1 MAGFSIDEI
10 LNKSKTAAAPAGQ
23 ALQVVMLPAENI
35 EPNPENSIY
44 EIGDVSMLKADIA
57 ERGLRSPLE
66 VLPAKNGKYML
77 LAGHR
82 RWTACRELAA
92 ENVPGFALLPCV
104 VRESH
109 GSDDDLI
116 ALITSN
122 ATARE
127 LTDGERLRQYLALKK
142 ALENKKA
149 AGDLD
154 GRVRDAMSRITGDGT
169 GTLGRLNSIATHC
182 TPQVLEMLSK
192 GEIGITRAYE
202 CSRLYKVQQEQ
213 YAKVG
218 WSSIPDITD
227 SARRA
232 AIQYLVEDGLADQL
246 RQFDYV
252 EHDDW
257 NYYDNLDALKMVPI
271 TLEID
276 TVGALRLEPKGH
288 YIVTV
293 RQLDDEDGSEVTAE
307 TDISPRDYFDQARKL
322 YADRDALKK
331 KKQAE
336 SQKKTAEKARR
347 AQSEKWEALAR
358 EKMQRFDDWKKVAQ
372 AKELG
377 LVFREYPTADG
388 GRIVVMADEATRNDK
403 QGEIPYDNYFVA
415 RFDPNGRRIN
425 RDGSGTTLDWYSR
438 WTNVVQLW
446 GLIAADLE
454 MREGSDER

>member
-10 LNKSKTAAAPAGQ
+10 LNKNKAAAPAGQ

-149 AGDLD
+149 AGELD

-202 CSRLYKVQQEQ
+202 CSRLYKVQQER
-213 YAKVG
+213 YAKTG
-218 WSSIPDITD
+218 YSRMPDISN

-232 AIQYLVEDGLADQL
+232 AIKYLVEDGLADQL
-246 RQFDYV
+246 RQLDYV

-257 NYYDNLDALKMVPI
+257 NYYDNMDASKMKPVTLDVDVLGK
-271 TLEID
+271 
-276 TVGALRLEPKGH
+276 LRLAAKSR
-288 YIVTV
+288 YTVTV
-293 RQLDDEDGSEVTAE
+293 QQLDEADENEVTAE
-307 TDISPRDYFDQARKL
+307 TDIGPRDYFDQARKL
-322 YADRDALKK
+322 YADPVALKK

-336 SQKKTAEKARR
+336 SQKKTAEKARQ

-358 EKMQRFDDWKKVAQ
+358 EKMMRFDDWKKVAQ

-388 GRIVVMADEATRNDK
+388 GRIVVMADEATRNKKAD
-403 QGEIPYDNYFVA
+403 GIPYENYFVA
-415 RFDPNGRRIN
+415 RFAADGRRIN
-425 RDGSGTTLDWYSR
+425 RDGSGTTLDWFCR
-438 WTNVVQLW
+438 WSGNARLDV
-446 GLIAADLE
+446 LIAADLKT
-454 MREGSDER
+454 REDSDER

>member
-10 LNKSKTAAAPAGQ
+10 LNKNKAAAPAGQ

-66 VLPAKNGKYML
+66 VLPAKGGKYML

-104 VRESH
+104 IRESH

-154 GRVRDAMSRITGDGT
+154 GRVRDEMSRITGDGT

-202 CSRLYKVQQEQ
+202 CSRLYKVQQER
-213 YAKVG
+213 YAKTG
-218 WSSIPDITD
+218 WSSMPNISSI
-227 SARRA
+227 ARRE
-232 AIQYLVEDGLADQL
+232 AIKYLVEDGLADQL

-252 EHDDW
+252 DKSEW
-257 NYYDNLDALKMVPI
+257 NYCDNMDARKMKPVTLDVDVLGK
-271 TLEID
+271 
-276 TVGALRLEPKGH
+276 LRLVPKAR
-288 YIVTV
+288 YTVTV
-293 RQLDDEDGSEVTAE
+293 QQLDEADENEVTAE
-307 TDISPRDYFDQARKL
+307 TDINAREYYDQARKL
-322 YADRDALKK
+322 YADPVALKK

-336 SQKKTAEKARR
+336 SQKKAEEKARQ
-347 AQSEKWEALAR
+347 AQSEKWTALAR
-358 EKMQRFDDWKKVAQ
+358 EEMQRFDDWKKVAQ

-388 GRIVVMADEATRNDK
+388 GRIVVMADEATRNEK
-403 QGEIPYDNYFVA
+403 RGEIPYDNYFVA
-415 RFDPNGRRIN
+415 RFAADGKRIN
-425 RDGSGTTLDWYSR
+425 RDGSTGTLDWYSR
-438 WTNVVQLW
+438 WSGTVRLDM
-446 GLIAADLE
+446 LIAADLE
-454 MREGSDER
+454 MREDSDEG

>member
-10 LNKSKTAAAPAGQ
+10 LSKNKAAAPAGQ
-23 ALQVVMLPAENI
+23 ALQVVLLPAENI

-66 VLPAKNGKYML
+66 VLPAKGGKYML

-104 VRESH
+104 IRESH

-154 GRVRDAMSRITGDGT
+154 GRVRDEMSRITGDGT

-202 CSRLYKVQQEQ
+202 CSRLYKVQQER
-213 YAKVG
+213 YARTG
-218 WSSIPDITD
+218 WSSMPDISD

-252 EHDDW
+252 DHSEW
-257 NYYDNLDALKMVPI
+257 NYYDNMDARKMAPVTLDVDVLGK
-271 TLEID
+271 
-276 TVGALRLEPKGH
+276 LRLAAKSQ
-288 YIVTV
+288 YTVTV
-293 RQLDDEDGSEVTAE
+293 QQLDEADENEVTAE
-307 TDISPRDYFDQARKL
+307 TDISAREYYDQARAQ
-322 YADRDALKK
+322 YADFDALKK

-336 SQKKTAEKARR
+336 SQKKTAEKARQ

-358 EKMQRFDDWKKVAQ
+358 EKMMRFDDWKKVAQ

-388 GRIVVMADEATRNDK
+388 GRIVVMADEATRNEK
-403 QGEIPYDNYFVA
+403 AGGIPYNNYFVA
-415 RFDPNGRRIN
+415 RFDADGRRIN
-425 RDGSGTTLDWYSR
+425 RDGSGTTLDWFCR
-438 WTNVVQLW
+438 LTGNARLDA
-446 GLIAADLE
+446 LIAADLE
-454 MREGSDER
+454 MREGGHER

>member
-10 LNKSKTAAAPAGQ
+10 LNKNKAAAPAGQ

-149 AGDLD
+149 AGNLD

-257 NYYDNLDALKMVPI
+257 NYYDNMDARKMEPVTLDVDVLGK
-271 TLEID
+271 
-276 TVGALRLEPKGH
+276 LRLAAKSR
-288 YIVTV
+288 YTVTV
-293 RQLDDEDGSEVTAE
+293 QQLDDEDGSEVTAE

-322 YADRDALKK
+322 YADPVALKK
-331 KKQAE
+331 KKLAE
-336 SQKKTAEKARR
+336 SQKKTAEKARK
-347 AQSEKWEALAR
+347 AQSEKCEALAR

-403 QGEIPYDNYFVA
+403 ADGIPYENYFVA
-415 RFDPNGRRIN
+415 RFAADGRRIN
-425 RDGSGTTLDWYSR
+425 RDGSSAAMNWFCQWYGSARLDA
-438 WTNVVQLW
+438 
-446 GLIAADLE
+446 LIAADLK
-454 MREGSDER
+454 MREDSDER

>member
-10 LNKSKTAAAPAGQ
+10 LNKNKAAAPAGQ

-202 CSRLYKVQQEQ
+202 CSRLYKVQQER
-213 YAKVG
+213 YAKTG
-218 WSSIPDITD
+218 WSSMPNISSI
-227 SARRA
+227 ARRA

-246 RQFDYV
+246 RQLDYV

-257 NYYDNLDALKMVPI
+257 NYYDNLDALKMEPV
-271 TLEID
+271 TLD
-276 TVGALRLEPKGH
+276 VDVLGKLRLEPKGH
-288 YIVTV
+288 YTVTV
-293 RQLDDEDGSEVTAE
+293 RQLDDKDANEVTAE
-307 TDISPRDYFDQARKL
+307 TDISAREYFDQARKL

-336 SQKKTAEKARR
+336 AQKKTAEKARQE
-347 AQSEKWEALAR
+347 QSEKWTALAR
-358 EKMQRFDDWKKVAQ
+358 EKMQHFDDWKKVAQ

-388 GRIVVMADEATRNDK
+388 RRIVVMADEATRNDK
-403 QGEIPYDNYFVA
+403 RGDIPYDNYFLA
-415 RFDPNGRRIN
+415 RFDADGRRIN

-446 GLIAADLE
+446 TLIAADLE
-454 MREGSDER
+454 MREGGNER

>member
-10 LNKSKTAAAPAGQ
+10 LNKNKAAAPAGQ

-202 CSRLYKVQQEQ
+202 CSRLYKVQQER
-213 YAKVG
+213 YAKTG
-218 WSSIPDITD
+218 WSSMPDITD

-232 AIQYLVEDGLADQL
+232 AIKYLVEDGLADQL
-246 RQFDYV
+246 RRFDYV
-252 EHDDW
+252 EHNDW
-257 NYYDNLDALKMVPI
+257 NYYDNLDARKMVPI

-276 TVGALRLEPKGH
+276 TVGALRLEPKSQ
-288 YIVTV
+288 YTVTV
-293 RQLDDEDGSEVTAE
+293 QQLDDEDGSEVTAE

-322 YADRDALKK
+322 YADLDALKK
-331 KKQAE
+331 KKLAE
-336 SQKKTAEKARR
+336 SQKKTAEKARQ

-388 GRIVVMADEATRNDK
+388 GRIVVMADEATRNEKTD
-403 QGEIPYDNYFVA
+403 GIPYENYFVA
-415 RFDPNGRRIN
+415 RFDADGRRIN
-425 RDGSGTTLDWYSR
+425 RDGSGTTLDWFCR
-438 WTNVVQLW
+438 WSGNARLDV
-446 GLIAADLE
+446 LIAADLE
-454 MREGSDER
+454 TREGSDER

>member
-10 LNKSKTAAAPAGQ
+10 LNKNKAAAPAGQ
-23 ALQVVMLPAENI
+23 ALQVVLLPAENI
-35 EPNPENSIY
+35 EPNPENRIY

-66 VLPAKNGKYML
+66 VLPAKGGKYML

-104 VRESH
+104 IRESH

-154 GRVRDAMSRITGDGT
+154 GRVRDEMSRITGDGT

-202 CSRLYKVQQEQ
+202 CSRLYKVQQEC
-213 YAKVG
+213 YAKNG
-218 WSSIPDITD
+218 WSSMPDI
-227 SARRA
+227 SSIARRE
-232 AIQYLVEDGLADQL
+232 AIKYLVEDGLADQL
-246 RQFDYV
+246 KQFDYV
-252 EHDDW
+252 DHSEW
-257 NYYDNLDALKMVPI
+257 NYYDNMDARKMKPVTLDVDVLGK
-271 TLEID
+271 
-276 TVGALRLEPKGH
+276 LRLEAKSH
-288 YIVTV
+288 YTVTV
-293 RQLDDEDGSEVTAE
+293 QQLDEADENEVTAE
-307 TDISPRDYFDQARKL
+307 TDINAREYYDQARKL
-322 YADRDALKK
+322 YADPVALKK

-336 SQKKTAEKARR
+336 SKKKAAEKARQE
-347 AQSEKWEALAR
+347 QSEKWTVLAR

-388 GRIVVMADEATRNDK
+388 GRIVVAADEATRNEK
-403 QGEIPYDNYFVA
+403 RGEIPYDNYFVA
-415 RFDPNGRRIN
+415 RFAADGRRIN
-425 RDGSGTTLDWYSR
+425 RDGRTGTLDWYSR
-438 WTNVVQLW
+438 WSGTVRLDM
-446 GLIAADLE
+446 LIAADLE
-454 MREGSDER
+454 MREDSDEG

>member
-10 LNKSKTAAAPAGQ
+10 LNKNKAAAPAGQ
-23 ALQVVMLPAENI
+23 ALQVVLLPAENI

-66 VLPAKNGKYML
+66 VLPAKGGKYML

-104 VRESH
+104 IRESH

-154 GRVRDAMSRITGDGT
+154 GRVRDEMSRITGDGT

-213 YAKVG
+213 YARTG
-218 WSSIPDITD
+218 WSSMPNISSI
-227 SARRA
+227 ARRE
-232 AIQYLVEDGLADQL
+232 AIKYLVEDGLADQL
-246 RQFDYV
+246 KQFDYV
-252 EHDDW
+252 DHSEW
-257 NYYDNLDALKMVPI
+257 NYYDNMDARKMKPVTLDVDVLGK
-271 TLEID
+271 
-276 TVGALRLEPKGH
+276 LRLEAKSH
-288 YIVTV
+288 YTVTV
-293 RQLDDEDGSEVTAE
+293 RQLDEADENEVTAE
-307 TDISPRDYFDQARKL
+307 TDINAREYYDQARKL
-322 YADRDALKK
+322 YADPVALKK

-336 SQKKTAEKARR
+336 SKKKAEEKARQE
-347 AQSEKWEALAR
+347 QSEKWTALAR

-388 GRIVVMADEATRNDK
+388 GRIVVMADEATRNDMR
-403 QGEIPYDNYFVA
+403 GEIPYDNYFVA
-415 RFDPNGRRIN
+415 RFSADGRRIN
-425 RDGSGTTLDWYSR
+425 RDGRTGTLDWYSR
-438 WTNVVQLW
+438 WSGTVRLDM
-446 GLIAADLE
+446 LIAADLE
-454 MREGSDER
+454 MREDSDEG

>member
-10 LNKSKTAAAPAGQ
+10 LNKNKAAAPAGQ
-23 ALQVVMLPAENI
+23 TLQVVMLPAENI

-149 AGDLD
+149 AGNLD

-202 CSRLYKVQQEQ
+202 CSRLYKVQQER
-213 YAKVG
+213 YAKTG
-218 WSSIPDITD
+218 WSSMPNITD

-232 AIQYLVEDGLADQL
+232 AIKYLVEDGLADQL
-246 RQFDYV
+246 RRFDYV

-257 NYYDNLDALKMVPI
+257 NYYDNLDARKMVPI

-276 TVGALRLEPKGH
+276 TVGALRLEPKSQ
-288 YIVTV
+288 YTVTV
-293 RQLDDEDGSEVTAE
+293 QQLDDEDGSEVTAE
-307 TDISPRDYFDQARKL
+307 TDIGPREYFDQARKL
-322 YADRDALKK
+322 YADRAALKK

-336 SQKKTAEKARR
+336 SEKKTAEKARQ
-347 AQSEKWEALAR
+347 AQSEKWEALAL
-358 EKMQRFDDWKKVAQ
+358 EKMRSFDDWKKVAQ

-403 QGEIPYDNYFVA
+403 RGEIPYENYFVA
-415 RFDPNGRRIN
+415 RFDADGRRIN
-425 RDGSGTTLDWYSR
+425 RDGSGTTLDWFCR
-438 WTNVVQLW
+438 WSGNARLDV
-446 GLIAADLE
+446 LIAADLKT
-454 MREGSDER
+454 REGSDER

>member
-10 LNKSKTAAAPAGQ
+10 LNKNKAAAPAGQ
-23 ALQVVMLPAENI
+23 ALQVVLLPAENI
-35 EPNPENSIY
+35 EPNPENRIY

-66 VLPAKNGKYML
+66 VLPAKGGKYML

-92 ENVPGFALLPCV
+92 ENIPGFALLPCV
-104 VRESH
+104 IRESH

-202 CSRLYKVQQEQ
+202 CSRLYKVQQER
-213 YAKVG
+213 YAKTG
-218 WSSIPDITD
+218 WSSMPNISSI
-227 SARRA
+227 ARRE
-232 AIQYLVEDGLADQL
+232 AIKYLVEDGLADQL
-246 RQFDYV
+246 KQFDYV
-252 EHDDW
+252 DHTEW
-257 NYYDNLDALKMVPI
+257 NYYDNMDASKMKPVTLDVDVLGK
-271 TLEID
+271 
-276 TVGALRLEPKGH
+276 LRLAAKSR
-288 YIVTV
+288 YTVTV
-293 RQLDDEDGSEVTAE
+293 QQLDEADENEVIAE
-307 TDISPRDYFDQARKL
+307 TDIDPRDYYDQARKL

-336 SQKKTAEKARR
+336 SQKKTAEKARQE
-347 AQSEKWEALAR
+347 QSEKWTALAR

-388 GRIVVMADEATRNDK
+388 GRIVVMADEATRNEK
-403 QGEIPYDNYFVA
+403 RGEIPYENYFVA
-415 RFDPNGRRIN
+415 RFDADGRRIN
-425 RDGSGTTLDWYSR
+425 RDGSTAALDWYSR
-438 WTNVVQLW
+438 WSGTVRLDM
-446 GLIAADLE
+446 LIAADLE
-454 MREGSDER
+454 MRENSDEG

>member
-10 LNKSKTAAAPAGQ
+10 LSKNKAAAPAGQ
-23 ALQVVMLPAENI
+23 ALQVVLLPAENI

-66 VLPAKNGKYML
+66 VLPAKGGKYML

-104 VRESH
+104 IRESH

-154 GRVRDAMSRITGDGT
+154 GRVRDEMSRITGDGT

-213 YAKVG
+213 YARTG
-218 WSSIPDITD
+218 WSSMPNISSI
-227 SARRA
+227 ARRE
-232 AIQYLVEDGLADQL
+232 AIKYLVEDGLADQL
-246 RQFDYV
+246 RQFDYIDHS
-252 EHDDW
+252 EW
-257 NYYDNLDALKMVPI
+257 NYYDNMDARKMKPVTLDVDVLGK
-271 TLEID
+271 
-276 TVGALRLEPKGH
+276 LRLEAKSH
-288 YIVTV
+288 YTVTV
-293 RQLDDEDGSEVTAE
+293 RQLDEADENEVTAE
-307 TDISPRDYFDQARKL
+307 TDINAREYYDQARKL
-322 YADRDALKK
+322 YADPVALKK

-336 SQKKTAEKARR
+336 SKKKAEEKARQE
-347 AQSEKWEALAR
+347 QSEKWTALAR

-388 GRIVVMADEATRNDK
+388 GRIVVMADEATRNDMR
-403 QGEIPYDNYFVA
+403 GEIPYDNYFVA
-415 RFDPNGRRIN
+415 RFAADGRRID
-425 RDGSGTTLDWYSR
+425 RDGSTATTDWFFRWSGSARLDA
-438 WTNVVQLW
+438 
-446 GLIAADLE
+446 LIAADLKT
-454 MREGSDER
+454 REGSNER

>member
-10 LNKSKTAAAPAGQ
+10 LNKNKAAAPAGQ

-149 AGDLD
+149 AGNLD

-213 YAKVG
+213 YAKTG
-218 WSSIPDITD
+218 WSSMPNISSI
-227 SARRA
+227 ARRA
-232 AIQYLVEDGLADQL
+232 AIKYLVEDGLADQL
-246 RQFDYV
+246 RRFDYV

-257 NYYDNLDALKMVPI
+257 NYYDNLDARKMVPI

-276 TVGALRLEPKGH
+276 TVGALRLEAKSK
-288 YIVTV
+288 YTVTV
-293 RQLDDEDGSEVTAE
+293 QQLDNEDGSEVTAE
-307 TDISPRDYFDQARKL
+307 ADIGPRDYFDQARKL
-322 YADRDALKK
+322 YADPVALKK

-336 SQKKTAEKARR
+336 SQKKTAEKARQ
-347 AQSEKWEALAR
+347 AQSEKWEALAS

-403 QGEIPYDNYFVA
+403 ADGIPYENYFVA
-415 RFDPNGRRIN
+415 RFDADGRRIN
-425 RDGSGTTLDWYSR
+425 RDGSSAAMNWFCQWYGSARLDA
-438 WTNVVQLW
+438 
-446 GLIAADLE
+446 LIAADLKT
-454 MREGSDER
+454 REGSDER

>member
-10 LNKSKTAAAPAGQ
+10 LNKNKAAAPAGQ

-44 EIGDVSMLKADIA
+44 EIGDVSMLKADIS

-149 AGDLD
+149 AGNLD

-182 TPQVLEMLSK
+182 TPKVLEMLSK

-202 CSRLYKVQQEQ
+202 CSRLYKVQQER
-213 YAKVG
+213 YAKTG
-218 WSSIPDITD
+218 WSSMPSITD

-232 AIQYLVEDGLADQL
+232 AIKYLVEDGLADQL

-257 NYYDNLDALKMVPI
+257 NYYNNLDARKMVPI

-276 TVGALRLEPKGH
+276 TVGALRLEPKSK
-288 YIVTV
+288 YTVTV
-293 RQLDDEDGSEVTAE
+293 QQLDDEDGSEVTAE
-307 TDISPRDYFDQARKL
+307 TDISPREYFDQARKL

-331 KKQAE
+331 KKLAK
-336 SQKKTAEKARR
+336 SQKKTAEKARQE
-347 AQSEKWEALAR
+347 QSEKWEALAR

-403 QGEIPYDNYFVA
+403 AGDIPYENYFVA
-415 RFDPNGRRIN
+415 RFAADGRRIN
-425 RDGSGTTLDWYSR
+425 RDGSGTSIYWFCRWSDKARLD
-438 WTNVVQLW
+438 V
-446 GLIAADLE
+446 LIAADLKT
-454 MREGSDER
+454 REDSDER

>member
-10 LNKSKTAAAPAGQ
+10 LNKNKAAAPAGQ
-23 ALQVVMLPAENI
+23 ALQVVLLPAENI

-66 VLPAKNGKYML
+66 VLPAKGGKYML

-104 VRESH
+104 IRESH

-154 GRVRDAMSRITGDGT
+154 GRVRDEMSRITGDGT

-213 YAKVG
+213 YARTG
-218 WSSIPDITD
+218 WSSMPNISSI
-227 SARRA
+227 ARRE
-232 AIQYLVEDGLADQL
+232 AIKYLVEDGLADQL
-246 RQFDYV
+246 RQFDYIDHS
-252 EHDDW
+252 EW
-257 NYYDNLDALKMVPI
+257 NYYDNMDARKMKPVTLDVDVLGK
-271 TLEID
+271 
-276 TVGALRLEPKGH
+276 LRLEAKSH
-288 YIVTV
+288 YTVTV
-293 RQLDDEDGSEVTAE
+293 RQLDEADENEVTAE
-307 TDISPRDYFDQARKL
+307 TDINAREYYDQARKL
-322 YADRDALKK
+322 YADPGALKK

-336 SQKKTAEKARR
+336 SKKKAEEKARQE
-347 AQSEKWEALAR
+347 QSEKWTALAR

-388 GRIVVMADEATRNDK
+388 GRIVVMADEATRNDMR
-403 QGEIPYDNYFVA
+403 GEIPYDNYFVA
-415 RFDPNGRRIN
+415 RFAADGRRID
-425 RDGSGTTLDWYSR
+425 RDGSTATTDWFFRWSGSARLDA
-438 WTNVVQLW
+438 
-446 GLIAADLE
+446 LIAADLKT
-454 MREGSDER
+454 REGSNER

>member
-10 LNKSKTAAAPAGQ
+10 LSKNKAAAPAGQ
-23 ALQVVMLPAENI
+23 ALQVVLLPAENI

-66 VLPAKNGKYML
+66 VLPAKGGKYML

-104 VRESH
+104 IRESH

-154 GRVRDAMSRITGDGT
+154 GRVRDEMSRITGDGT

-213 YAKVG
+213 YARTG
-218 WSSIPDITD
+218 WSSMPNISSI
-227 SARRA
+227 ARRE
-232 AIQYLVEDGLADQL
+232 AIKYLVEDGLADQL
-246 RQFDYV
+246 KQFDYV
-252 EHDDW
+252 DHSEW
-257 NYYDNLDALKMVPI
+257 NYYDNMDARKMKPVTLDVDVLGK
-271 TLEID
+271 
-276 TVGALRLEPKGH
+276 LRLEAKSH
-288 YIVTV
+288 YTVTV
-293 RQLDDEDGSEVTAE
+293 RQLDEADENEVTAE
-307 TDISPRDYFDQARKL
+307 TDINAREYYDQARKL
-322 YADRDALKK
+322 YADPVALKK

-336 SQKKTAEKARR
+336 SKKKAEEKARQE
-347 AQSEKWEALAR
+347 QSEKWTALAR

-377 LVFREYPTADG
+377 LVFREYLTADG
-388 GRIVVMADEATRNDK
+388 GRIVVMADEATRNDMR
-403 QGEIPYDNYFVA
+403 GEIPYDNYFVA
-415 RFDPNGRRIN
+415 RFAADGRRID
-425 RDGSGTTLDWYSR
+425 RDGSTATTDWFFRWSGCARLDA
-438 WTNVVQLW
+438 
-446 GLIAADLE
+446 LIAADLKT
-454 MREGSDER
+454 REGSNER

>member
-10 LNKSKTAAAPAGQ
+10 LNKNKAAAPAGQ

-149 AGDLD
+149 AGNLD

-202 CSRLYKVQQEQ
+202 CSRLYKVQQEK
-213 YAKVG
+213 YAKTG
-218 WSSIPDITD
+218 YSWMPDISN
-227 SARRA
+227 SARRE
-232 AIQYLVEDGLADQL
+232 AIKYLVEDGLADQL

-257 NYYDNLDALKMVPI
+257 NYYDNLDARKMVPI

-276 TVGALRLEPKGH
+276 TVGALRLEPKSQ
-288 YIVTV
+288 YTVTV
-293 RQLDDEDGSEVTAE
+293 QQLDDEDGSEVTAE
-307 TDISPRDYFDQARKL
+307 TDIGPRDYFDQARKL
-322 YADRDALKK
+322 YADPVALKK

-336 SQKKTAEKARR
+336 SQKKTAEKARQ

-403 QGEIPYDNYFVA
+403 ANVIPYENYFVA
-415 RFDPNGRRIN
+415 RFAADGRRIN
-425 RDGSGTTLDWYSR
+425 RDGSGTTLDWFCR
-438 WTNVVQLW
+438 WSGNARLDA
-446 GLIAADLE
+446 LIAADLKT
-454 MREGSDER
+454 REDGNER

>member
-10 LNKSKTAAAPAGQ
+10 LNKNKAAAPAGQ

-154 GRVRDAMSRITGDGT
+154 GRVRDEMSRITGDGT

-182 TPQVLEMLSK
+182 IPEVLEMLSK

-202 CSRLYKVQQEQ
+202 CSRLYKVQQER
-213 YAKVG
+213 YAKTG
-218 WSSIPDITD
+218 WSSMPDI
-227 SARRA
+227 SSIARRE
-232 AIQYLVEDGLADQL
+232 AIKYLVEDGLADQL
-246 RQFDYV
+246 RQFDYIDRD
-252 EHDDW
+252 EW
-257 NYYDNLDALKMVPI
+257 NYYYNLDVRKMEPV
-271 TLEID
+271 TLED
-276 TVGALRLEPKGH
+276 ADGGLLRLKAKGQH
-288 YIVTV
+288 TV
-293 RQLDDEDGSEVTAE
+293 MVQQLDKEDESEVTAE
-307 TDISPRDYFDQARKL
+307 ADISPREYFNQARKL

-336 SQKKTAEKARR
+336 SQKKTAEKARQE
-347 AQSEKWEALAR
+347 QSEKWATLAR
-358 EKMQRFDDWKKVAQ
+358 EKMAKFDSWKKVAQ

-377 LVFREYPTADG
+377 LVFREWPTADG
-388 GRIVVMADEATRNDK
+388 GRIVVMADEATRHERADD
-403 QGEIPYDNYFVA
+403 IPYDNYFLA
-415 RFDPNGRRIN
+415 RFNADGKRIN

-446 GLIAADLE
+446 GLIAADLK

>member
-10 LNKSKTAAAPAGQ
+10 LNKNKAAAPAGQ
-23 ALQVVMLPAENI
+23 ALQVVLLPAENI

-66 VLPAKNGKYML
+66 VLPAKGGKYML

-104 VRESH
+104 IRESH

-154 GRVRDAMSRITGDGT
+154 GRVRDEMSRITGDGT

-213 YAKVG
+213 YARTG
-218 WSSIPDITD
+218 WSSMPNISSI
-227 SARRA
+227 ARRE
-232 AIQYLVEDGLADQL
+232 AIKYLVEDGLADQL
-246 RQFDYV
+246 RQFDYIDHS
-252 EHDDW
+252 EW
-257 NYYDNLDALKMVPI
+257 NYYDNMDARKMKPVTLDVDVLGK
-271 TLEID
+271 
-276 TVGALRLEPKGH
+276 LRLEAKSH
-288 YIVTV
+288 YTVTV
-293 RQLDDEDGSEVTAE
+293 RQLDEADENEVTAE
-307 TDISPRDYFDQARKL
+307 TDINAREYYDQARKL
-322 YADRDALKK
+322 YADPVALKK

-336 SQKKTAEKARR
+336 SKKKAEEKARQE
-347 AQSEKWEALAR
+347 QSEKWTALAR

-388 GRIVVMADEATRNDK
+388 GRIVVMADEATRNDMR
-403 QGEIPYDNYFVA
+403 GEIPYDNYFVA
-415 RFDPNGRRIN
+415 RFAADGRRID
-425 RDGSGTTLDWYSR
+425 RDGSTATTDWFFRWSGSARLDA
-438 WTNVVQLW
+438 
-446 GLIAADLE
+446 LIAADLKT
-454 MREGSDER
+454 REGSNER

>member
-10 LNKSKTAAAPAGQ
+10 LNKNKAAAPAGQ
-23 ALQVVMLPAENI
+23 ALQVVLLPAENI

-66 VLPAKNGKYML
+66 VLPAKGGKYML

-104 VRESH
+104 IRESH

-149 AGDLD
+149 AGNLD
-154 GRVRDAMSRITGDGT
+154 GRVRDEMSRITGDGT

-202 CSRLYKVQQEQ
+202 CSRLYKVQQAQ
-213 YAKVG
+213 YARTG
-218 WSSIPDITD
+218 WSSMPNISSI
-227 SARRA
+227 ARRE
-232 AIQYLVEDGLADQL
+232 AIKYLVEDGLADQL

-252 EHDDW
+252 DKSEW
-257 NYYDNLDALKMVPI
+257 NYYDNMDARKMKPVTLDVDVLGK
-271 TLEID
+271 
-276 TVGALRLEPKGH
+276 LRLVPKAR
-288 YIVTV
+288 YTVTV
-293 RQLDDEDGSEVTAE
+293 QQLDDADENEVTAE
-307 TDISPRDYFDQARKL
+307 TDISAREYYDQARKL
-322 YADRDALKK
+322 YADPVALKK

-336 SQKKTAEKARR
+336 SQKKAEEKARQE
-347 AQSEKWEALAR
+347 QSEKWTALAR
-358 EKMQRFDDWKKVAQ
+358 EEMQRFDDWKKVDQ

-377 LVFREYPTADG
+377 LVFREYPTVDG
-388 GRIVVMADEATRNDK
+388 GRIVVAADEALRNEK
-403 QGEIPYDNYFVA
+403 RGEIPYDNYFVA
-415 RFDPNGRRIN
+415 RFDADGRRIN
-425 RDGSGTTLDWYSR
+425 RDGSTGTLDWYCR
-438 WTNVVQLW
+438 WSGTVRLEM
-446 GLIAADLE
+446 LIAADLE
-454 MREGSDER
+454 MREGSNEG

>member
-10 LNKSKTAAAPAGQ
+10 LNKNKAVAPAGQ

-35 EPNPENSIY
+35 EPNPKNSIY

-149 AGDLD
+149 AGNLD

-202 CSRLYKVQQEQ
+202 CSRLYKVQQEK
-213 YAKVG
+213 YAKTG
-218 WSSIPDITD
+218 WSWMPDISN

-232 AIQYLVEDGLADQL
+232 AIKYLVEDGLADQL
-246 RQFDYV
+246 RRFDYV
-252 EHDDW
+252 EHNDW
-257 NYYDNLDALKMVPI
+257 NYYNNLDARKMVPI

-276 TVGALRLEPKGH
+276 TVGALRLEPKSQ
-288 YIVTV
+288 YTVTV
-293 RQLDDEDGSEVTAE
+293 QQLDDEDGSEVTAE
-307 TDISPRDYFDQARKL
+307 TDISPREYFDQARKL

-331 KKQAE
+331 KKLAE
-336 SQKKTAEKARR
+336 SQKKTAEKARQ

-388 GRIVVMADEATRNDK
+388 GRIVVMADEVTRNDK
-403 QGEIPYDNYFVA
+403 ADGIPYGNYFVA
-415 RFDPNGRRIN
+415 RFAADGRRIN
-425 RDGSGTTLDWYSR
+425 RDGSGTTLDWFCR
-438 WTNVVQLW
+438 WSGNARLDV
-446 GLIAADLE
+446 LIAADLKT
-454 MREGSDER
+454 REDSDER

>member
-10 LNKSKTAAAPAGQ
+10 LNKNKAVAPAGQ

-202 CSRLYKVQQEQ
+202 CSRLYKVQQER
-213 YAKVG
+213 YAKTGCG
-218 WSSIPDITD
+218 WMPDISN

-232 AIQYLVEDGLADQL
+232 AIKYLVEDGLADQL

-252 EHDDW
+252 EHNDW
-257 NYYDNLDALKMVPI
+257 NYYDNLDARKMVPI

-276 TVGALRLEPKGH
+276 TVGALRLEPKSQ
-288 YIVTV
+288 YTVTV
-293 RQLDDEDGSEVTAE
+293 QQLDDEDGSEVTAE

-331 KKQAE
+331 KKLAE
-336 SQKKTAEKARR
+336 SQKKTAEKARQ

-403 QGEIPYDNYFVA
+403 ADGIPYENYFVA
-415 RFDPNGRRIN
+415 RFDADGRRIN
-425 RDGSGTTLDWYSR
+425 RDGSGTTLDWFFR
-438 WTNVVQLW
+438 WSGNARLDV
-446 GLIAADLE
+446 LIAADLE
-454 MREGSDER
+454 TREGSDER

>member
-10 LNKSKTAAAPAGQ
+10 LSKNKAAAPAGQ
-23 ALQVVMLPAENI
+23 ALQVVLLPAENI

-66 VLPAKNGKYML
+66 VLPAKGGKYML

-104 VRESH
+104 IRESH

-154 GRVRDAMSRITGDGT
+154 GRVRDEMSRITGDGT

-202 CSRLYKVQQEQ
+202 CSRLYKVQQEH
-213 YAKVG
+213 YAKTG
-218 WSSIPDITD
+218 WSSMPDISS

-232 AIQYLVEDGLADQL
+232 AIKYLVEDGLADQL
-246 RQFDYV
+246 KQFDYIDYS
-252 EHDDW
+252 EW
-257 NYYDNLDALKMVPI
+257 NYYYNMDARKMKPVTLDVDVLGK
-271 TLEID
+271 
-276 TVGALRLEPKGH
+276 LRLAAKSQ

-293 RQLDDEDGSEVTAE
+293 QQLDHHDADEVIAE
-307 TDISPRDYFDQARKL
+307 TDISAREYFDQARKL
-322 YADRDALKK
+322 YIDPAALKK
-331 KKQAE
+331 QKQAE
-336 SQKKTAEKARR
+336 SKKKAEERARQE
-347 AQSEKWEALAR
+347 QSEKWAALAR

-377 LVFREYPTADG
+377 LVLREYPTADG
-388 GRIVVMADEATRNDK
+388 GRIVVAADEATRNEK
-403 QGEIPYDNYFVA
+403 RGEIPYDNYFVA
-415 RFDPNGRRIN
+415 RFAADGKRIN
-425 RDGSGTTLDWYSR
+425 RDGSKVALDWFCR
-438 WTNVVQLW
+438 WSSNVRLDD
-446 GLIAADLE
+446 LIAADLKK
-454 MREGSDER
+454 READNEG

>member
-10 LNKSKTAAAPAGQ
+10 LNKNKAAAPAGQ

-149 AGDLD
+149 AGNLD

-202 CSRLYKVQQEQ
+202 CSRLYKVQQEK
-213 YAKVG
+213 YAKTG
-218 WSSIPDITD
+218 WSSMPDITD

-232 AIQYLVEDGLADQL
+232 AIKYLVEDGLADQL
-246 RQFDYV
+246 RRFDYV
-252 EHDDW
+252 EHNDW
-257 NYYDNLDALKMVPI
+257 NYYNNLDARKMVPI

-276 TVGALRLEPKGH
+276 TVGALRLEPKSQ
-288 YIVTV
+288 YTVTV
-293 RQLDDEDGSEVTAE
+293 QQLDNEDGSEVTAE
-307 TDISPRDYFDQARKL
+307 TDIGPRDYFDQARKL

-331 KKQAE
+331 KKLAE
-336 SQKKTAEKARR
+336 SQKKTAEKARQ

-403 QGEIPYDNYFVA
+403 RGEIPYENYFVA
-415 RFDPNGRRIN
+415 RFAADGRRIN
-425 RDGSGTTLDWYSR
+425 RDGSGTTLDWFCR
-438 WTNVVQLW
+438 WSGNARLDV
-446 GLIAADLE
+446 LIAADLKT
-454 MREGSDER
+454 REGGNER

>member
-10 LNKSKTAAAPAGQ
+10 LTKNKAAAPAGQ

-66 VLPAKNGKYML
+66 VLPAKTGKYML

-149 AGDLD
+149 AGNLD

-213 YAKVG
+213 YAKTG
-218 WSSIPDITD
+218 YSWMPDITD
-227 SARRA
+227 SALRA
-232 AIQYLVEDGLADQL
+232 AIKYLVEDGLADQL
-246 RQFDYV
+246 RRFDYV
-252 EHDDW
+252 KHDEW
-257 NYYDNLDALKMVPI
+257 NYYDNLDARKMVPI

-276 TVGALRLEPKGH
+276 TVGALRLEPKSQ
-288 YIVTV
+288 YTVTV
-293 RQLDDEDGSEVTAE
+293 QQLDDEDGSEVTAE
-307 TDISPRDYFDQARKL
+307 TDIGPRDYFDQARKL

-336 SQKKTAEKARR
+336 SQKKTAEKARQ
-347 AQSEKWEALAR
+347 AQNEKWEALAR
-358 EKMQRFDDWKKVAQ
+358 EEMQRFDDWKKVAQ

-403 QGEIPYDNYFVA
+403 ADGIPYENYFVA
-415 RFDPNGRRIN
+415 RFDADGRRIN
-425 RDGSGTTLDWYSR
+425 RDGSGTTLDWFCR
-438 WTNVVQLW
+438 WSGNARLDV
-446 GLIAADLE
+446 LIAADLK
-454 MREGSDER
+454 MREDSDER

>member
-10 LNKSKTAAAPAGQ
+10 LNKNKAAAPAGQ

-44 EIGDVSMLKADIA
+44 EIGYVSMLKADIA

-149 AGDLD
+149 AGNLD

-213 YAKVG
+213 YAKTG
-218 WSSIPDITD
+218 YSWMPDISN

-252 EHDDW
+252 EHEEW
-257 NYYDNLDALKMVPI
+257 NYYDNMDASKMKPVTLDVDVLGK
-271 TLEID
+271 
-276 TVGALRLEPKGH
+276 LRLAAKSR
-288 YIVTV
+288 YTVTV
-293 RQLDDEDGSEVTAE
+293 QQLDEADENEVTAE
-307 TDISPRDYFDQARKL
+307 TDIGPRDYFDQARKL
-322 YADRDALKK
+322 YADPVALKK

-336 SQKKTAEKARR
+336 SQKKTAEKARQ
-347 AQSEKWEALAR
+347 AQSKKWEALTR

-403 QGEIPYDNYFVA
+403 ANGIPYENYFVA
-415 RFDPNGRRIN
+415 RFAADGRRIN
-425 RDGSGTTLDWYSR
+425 RDGSGTTLDWFCR
-438 WTNVVQLW
+438 WSGNERLDV
-446 GLIAADLE
+446 LIAADLK
-454 MREGSDER
+454 MREDSDER

>member
-10 LNKSKTAAAPAGQ
+10 LNKNKAVAPAGQ

-149 AGDLD
+149 AGNLD

-202 CSRLYKVQQEQ
+202 CSRLYKVQQER
-213 YAKVG
+213 YAKTG
-218 WSSIPDITD
+218 WSSMPNITD

-232 AIQYLVEDGLADQL
+232 AIKYLVEDGLADQL
-246 RQFDYV
+246 RRFDYV
-252 EHDDW
+252 EHNDW
-257 NYYDNLDALKMVPI
+257 DYYNNLDARKMVPI

-276 TVGALRLEPKGH
+276 NVGALRLEPKSQ
-288 YIVTV
+288 YTVTV
-293 RQLDDEDGSEVTAE
+293 QQLDDEDGSEVTAE

-331 KKQAE
+331 KKLAE
-336 SQKKTAEKARR
+336 SQKKTAEKARQ

-388 GRIVVMADEATRNDK
+388 GRIVVMADEVTRNDK
-403 QGEIPYDNYFVA
+403 ADGIPYGNYFVA
-415 RFDPNGRRIN
+415 RFAADGRRIN
-425 RDGSGTTLDWYSR
+425 RDGSSAAMNWFCQWYGSARLDA
-438 WTNVVQLW
+438 
-446 GLIAADLE
+446 LIAADLKT
-454 MREGSDER
+454 REDSDER

>member
-10 LNKSKTAAAPAGQ
+10 LNKNKAAAPAGQ

-149 AGDLD
+149 AGNLD

-192 GEIGITRAYE
+192 GEIGITCAYE
-202 CSRLYKVQQEQ
+202 CSRLYKVQQES
-213 YAKVG
+213 YAKTG
-218 WSSIPDITD
+218 YSRMPDISN

-257 NYYDNLDALKMVPI
+257 NYYDNLDARKMVPI

-276 TVGALRLEPKGH
+276 TVGALRLEPKSQ
-288 YIVTV
+288 YTVTV
-293 RQLDDEDGSEVTAE
+293 QQLDDEDGSEVTAE
-307 TDISPRDYFDQARKL
+307 TDIGPRDYFDQARKL
-322 YADRDALKK
+322 YADPVALKK

-336 SQKKTAEKARR
+336 SQKKTAEKARQ

-388 GRIVVMADEATRNDK
+388 GRIVVMADEATRNEKAD
-403 QGEIPYDNYFVA
+403 GIPYGNYFVA
-415 RFDPNGRRIN
+415 RFDADGRRIN
-425 RDGSGTTLDWYSR
+425 RDGSGTTLDWFCR
-438 WTNVVQLW
+438 WSGHARLDV
-446 GLIAADLE
+446 LIAADLK
-454 MREGSDER
+454 MREDSDER

>member
-10 LNKSKTAAAPAGQ
+10 LNKNKAAAPAGQ

-154 GRVRDAMSRITGDGT
+154 GRVRDEMSRITGDGT

-202 CSRLYKVQQEQ
+202 CSRLYKVQQER
-213 YAKVG
+213 YALTG
-218 WSSIPDITD
+218 WSSMPDISST
-227 SARRA
+227 ARRA
-232 AIQYLVEDGLADQL
+232 AIKYLVEDGLADQL

-252 EHDDW
+252 DHSEW
-257 NYYDNLDALKMVPI
+257 NYYDNMDARKMPPVTLDVDVLGK
-271 TLEID
+271 
-276 TVGALRLEPKGH
+276 LRLVPKAR
-288 YIVTV
+288 YTVTV
-293 RQLDDEDGSEVTAE
+293 QQLDEADENEVTAE
-307 TDISPRDYFDQARKL
+307 TDISAREYYDQARAQ
-322 YADRDALKK
+322 YADFAALKK

-336 SQKKTAEKARR
+336 SKKKAEEKARQE
-347 AQSEKWEALAR
+347 QSEKWTALAR

-388 GRIVVMADEATRNDK
+388 GRIVVAADEATRNDK
-403 QGEIPYDNYFVA
+403 ADGIPYGNYFVA
-415 RFDPNGRRIN
+415 RFDADGKRIN
-425 RDGSGTTLDWYSR
+425 RDGSTAAMDWFCQWYGNARLDA
-438 WTNVVQLW
+438 
-446 GLIAADLE
+446 LIAADLE
-454 MREGSDER
+454 KRGDSNEG

>member
-10 LNKSKTAAAPAGQ
+10 LNKNKAAAPAGQ
-23 ALQVVMLPAENI
+23 ALQVVLLPAENI

-66 VLPAKNGKYML
+66 VLPAKGGKYML

-92 ENVPGFALLPCV
+92 ENVPGYALLPCV
-104 VRESH
+104 IRESH

-154 GRVRDAMSRITGDGT
+154 GRVRDEMSRITGDGT

-213 YAKVG
+213 YARTG
-218 WSSIPDITD
+218 WSSMPNISSI
-227 SARRA
+227 ARRE
-232 AIQYLVEDGLADQL
+232 AIKYLVEDGLADQL
-246 RQFDYV
+246 RQFDYIDHS
-252 EHDDW
+252 EW
-257 NYYDNLDALKMVPI
+257 TYYDNMDARKMKPVTLDVDVLGK
-271 TLEID
+271 
-276 TVGALRLEPKGH
+276 LRLEAKSH
-288 YIVTV
+288 YTVTV
-293 RQLDDEDGSEVTAE
+293 RQLDEADENEVTAE
-307 TDISPRDYFDQARKL
+307 TDINAREYYDQARKL
-322 YADRDALKK
+322 YADPVALKK

-336 SQKKTAEKARR
+336 SKKKAEEKARQE
-347 AQSEKWEALAR
+347 QSEKWTALAR

-388 GRIVVMADEATRNDK
+388 GRIVVMADEATRNDMR
-403 QGEIPYDNYFVA
+403 GEIPYDNYFVA
-415 RFDPNGRRIN
+415 RFAADGRRID
-425 RDGSGTTLDWYSR
+425 RDGSTATTDWFFRWSGSARLDA
-438 WTNVVQLW
+438 
-446 GLIAADLE
+446 LIAADLKT
-454 MREGSDER
+454 REGSNER

>member
-10 LNKSKTAAAPAGQ
+10 LNKNKAAAPAGQ

-66 VLPAKNGKYML
+66 VLPAKGGKYML

-104 VRESH
+104 IRESH

-149 AGDLD
+149 AGNLD
-154 GRVRDAMSRITGDGT
+154 GRVRDEMSRITGDGT

-202 CSRLYKVQQEQ
+202 CSRLYKVQQER
-213 YAKVG
+213 YALTG
-218 WSSIPDITD
+218 WSSMPNISSI
-227 SARRA
+227 ARRA

-246 RQFDYV
+246 KQFDYV
-252 EHDDW
+252 DHSEW
-257 NYYDNLDALKMVPI
+257 NYYDNLDARKMKPV
-271 TLEID
+271 TLED
-276 TVGALRLEPKGH
+276 ADCGRLRLEPKSK
-288 YIVTV
+288 YTVTV
-293 RQLDDEDGSEVTAE
+293 QQLDDEDGSEVTAE

-322 YADRDALKK
+322 YVDRDALKK

-336 SQKKTAEKARR
+336 SQKKTAEKARQ
-347 AQSEKWEALAR
+347 AQSEKLEALAR
-358 EKMQRFDDWKKVAQ
+358 EKMQRFDDWKKVDQ
-372 AKELG
+372 TKKLG
-377 LVFREYPTADG
+377 LVFREYLTADG
-388 GRIVVMADEATRNDK
+388 GRIVVAADEATRNEK
-403 QGEIPYDNYFVA
+403 RGEIPYDNYFVA
-415 RFDPNGRRIN
+415 RFAADGKRIN
-425 RDGSGTTLDWYSR
+425 RDGSTGTLDWYRR
-438 WTNVVQLW
+438 WSGTVRLDM
-446 GLIAADLE
+446 LIAADLE
-454 MREGSDER
+454 MREGSDEG